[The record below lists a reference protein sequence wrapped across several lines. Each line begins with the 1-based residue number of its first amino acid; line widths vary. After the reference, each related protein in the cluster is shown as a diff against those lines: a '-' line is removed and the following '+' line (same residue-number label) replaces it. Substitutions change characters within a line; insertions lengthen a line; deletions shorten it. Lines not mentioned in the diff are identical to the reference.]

1 MIFGISLFIV
11 LMYLLVGA
19 LIGWIAGL
27 IMKGKGFGFLGNIVI
42 AILGSMVGGLVF
54 NKILH
59 LNVGSF
65 FSAIGGAILLLF
77 LIRLVSNKK

>member
-77 LIRLVSNKK
+77 LIRLVSKKK

>member
-1 MIFGISLFIV
+1 MSLLWFIII
-11 LMYLLVGA
+11 GA
-19 LIGWIAGL
+19 VAGWLAGQV
-27 IMKGKGFGFLGNIVI
+27 MKGKGFGFLGNLGI

-77 LIRLVSNKK
+77 LVRLVTKKKYD

>member
-1 MIFGISLFIV
+1 MLFSGFLFFV

-27 IMKGKGFGFLGNIVI
+27 IMKGRGFGFLGNIGI
-42 AILGSMVGGLVF
+42 ALLGSLVGGVVF

-77 LIRLVSNKK
+77 VVKMISGK